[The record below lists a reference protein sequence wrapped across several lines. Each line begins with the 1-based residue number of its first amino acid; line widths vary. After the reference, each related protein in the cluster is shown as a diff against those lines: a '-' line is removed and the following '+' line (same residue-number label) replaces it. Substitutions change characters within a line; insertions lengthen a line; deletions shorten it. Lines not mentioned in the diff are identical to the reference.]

1 MGIRGSRCK
10 QLLDEINETRSYWQ
24 LKEEALDF
32 TLWRISF
39 GKGYG
44 PVVRQACVIITTI
57 IIVQVVL
64 LFRFI
69 LQEFGFRVDC
79 ASA

>member
-1 MGIRGSRCK
+1 VHCIIKRFWKKEGMAIRGSRRK

-44 PVVRQACVIITTI
+44 PVVGQA
-57 IIVQVVL
+57 
-64 LFRFI
+64 
-69 LQEFGFRVDC
+69 
-79 ASA
+79 A